1 MLRQRAQLLT
11 APYACRGSLRSLGA
25 CREGLIDAG
34 ASARG
39 QITLLQLA
47 TRSTSGLIRFSQRL
61 MREDFVHIVCMVQNP
76 RLLAEEQMVPE
87 DTRGTHNGATQ
98 YLRPQHWPC
107 WFFLLSTGCR
117 RPGYGRWSRGMR
129 RPFFHLVGM
138 EARRPLPSVGQL
150 LPNSLLFWRST
161 WLVTWS

>member
-11 APYACRGSLRSLGA
+11 APYACRSSLRSLGA

-39 QITLLQLA
+39 QITFLKLA

-61 MREDFVHIVCMVQNP
+61 MREDFVHMVCMVQNP
-76 RLLAEEQMVPE
+76 RLLAEEQMLPE

-98 YLRPQHWPC
+98 YLRQQHWPC

-117 RPGYGRWSRGMR
+117 RPGYGRWSRCVAC
-129 RPFFHLVGM
+129 FSILLV
-138 EARRPLPSVGQL
+138 
-150 LPNSLLFWRST
+150 
-161 WLVTWS
+161 